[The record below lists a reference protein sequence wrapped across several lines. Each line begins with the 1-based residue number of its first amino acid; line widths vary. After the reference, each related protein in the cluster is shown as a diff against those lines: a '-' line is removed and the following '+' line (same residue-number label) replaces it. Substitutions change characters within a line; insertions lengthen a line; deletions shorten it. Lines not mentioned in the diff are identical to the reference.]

1 MGNLGFVLY
10 VTVHVV
16 NPIQGRSK
24 GRAQGARAPKAPSNF
39 FTNIILHYRV
49 LCYKFTDIAVMF
61 LSRDLRR
68 KHCGP
73 FRWLCSPQTAF
84 YISRQKWLETEND
97 EWMMR

>member
-39 FTNIILHYRV
+39 F
-49 LCYKFTDIAVMF
+49 YKHNTT
-61 LSRDLRR
+61 LSCTMLQVYG
-68 KHCGP
+68 HCGNVP
-73 FRWLCSPQTAF
+73 FKRLASQTLWT
-84 YISRQKWLETEND
+84 ISLALQPTDCVLYFKTKMAGNRK
-97 EWMMR
+97 R